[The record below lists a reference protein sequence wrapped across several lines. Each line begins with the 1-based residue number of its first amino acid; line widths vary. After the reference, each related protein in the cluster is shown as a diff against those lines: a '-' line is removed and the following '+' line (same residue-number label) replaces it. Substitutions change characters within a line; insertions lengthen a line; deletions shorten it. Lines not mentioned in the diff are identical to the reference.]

1 MLFKDYRKSYVEFCE
16 EEIAREI
23 VLAKRRYLR
32 KEKALRMQC
41 TLNEYNAL
49 GVDVDKL
56 DMLVGDEDV
65 ILEGLLPLEEI
76 IEDENIAK
84 SMKLLSDKEK
94 KVVSLRLDAGM
105 TVKEINIVL
114 NTNRPSTSS
123 DIYQRAI
130 KKIRKNIEESK
141 GE

>member
-1 MLFKDYRKSYVEFCE
+1 MLFKDYKKSYVEFCE

-56 DMLVGDEDV
+56 DMLVGDEDI
-65 ILEGLLPLEEI
+65 ILEGLLPLEET

-94 KVVSLRLDAGM
+94 KVVSLRLEAGM

-123 DIYQRAI
+123 DVYQRAI

>member
-49 GVDVDKL
+49 EVDVNKL
-56 DMLVGDEDV
+56 DMLAGDEDI
-65 ILEGLLPLEEI
+65 ILEGFLPLEEI

-94 KVVSLRLDAGM
+94 KVVSLRLETGM

-130 KKIRKNIEESK
+130 KKIRKNIEEAK

>member
-1 MLFKDYRKSYVEFCE
+1 MLFKEYMKNYVEFCD

-32 KEKALRMQC
+32 KERALRLQC
-41 TLNEYNAL
+41 TLNEHNAL
-49 GVDVDKL
+49 GIDVNKL

-65 ILEGLLPLEEI
+65 ILEDFLPLEETV
-76 IEDENIAK
+76 EDENIAK
-84 SMKLLSDKEK
+84 NMKLLSDKEK
-94 KVVSLRLDAGM
+94 KVVSLRLEEGM